1 VAELAA
7 EMIRWNRCGA
17 RMKKNPL
24 KVNKPLGVWYGGI
37 MKSTRKSQPSKLN
50 SILSVSDPFSGIEV
64 PVSSASPMSKT
75 TKYKGANKA
84 LRLLLL
90 IESWHVYAEHLIL
103 LSKKNSSRSSHASNS
118 HPSRTRV
125 KGIMRRL
132 NLLPSKGV
140 QELSAVVR
148 TSTVK

>member
-1 VAELAA
+1 
-7 EMIRWNRCGA
+7 
-17 RMKKNPL
+17 MKP
-24 KVNKPLGVWYGGI
+24 
-37 MKSTRKSQPSKLN
+37 TRKSQPRKLN
-50 SILSVSDPFSGIEV
+50 SILNVSDPFSGIELR
-64 PVSSASPMSKT
+64 VSPESPISKT

-103 LSKKNSSRSSHASNS
+103 LSKKNSSRRFHVSNS
-118 HPSRTRV
+118 YPSRTSV
-125 KGIMRRL
+125 KGIMSRL
-132 NLLPSKGV
+132 NLMASKGL

>member
-1 VAELAA
+1 
-7 EMIRWNRCGA
+7 
-17 RMKKNPL
+17 
-24 KVNKPLGVWYGGI
+24 

-50 SILSVSDPFSGIEV
+50 STLSVSDPFSGMEV
-64 PVSSASPMSKT
+64 PVSSESPMSKS

-103 LSKKNSSRSSHASNS
+103 LSKKNSSRRFHPSNS
-118 HPSRTRV
+118 YPNRTRV
-125 KGIMRRL
+125 KGIMSRL

-140 QELSAVVR
+140 QEPSAVVR

>member
-1 VAELAA
+1 
-7 EMIRWNRCGA
+7 
-17 RMKKNPL
+17 
-24 KVNKPLGVWYGGI
+24 

-50 SILSVSDPFSGIEV
+50 SILNVSDPFSGIEL
-64 PVSSASPMSKT
+64 PVSSERAMSKT

-90 IESWHVYAEHLIL
+90 VESWHVYAEHLIL
-103 LSKKNSSRSSHASNS
+103 LSNSSRRFHASNS
-118 HPSRTRV
+118 YPSRTRV
-125 KGIMRRL
+125 KGIMSRL
-132 NLLPSKGV
+132 NSLPSKGL

>member
-1 VAELAA
+1 
-7 EMIRWNRCGA
+7 
-17 RMKKNPL
+17 
-24 KVNKPLGVWYGGI
+24 

-50 SILSVSDPFSGIEV
+50 SVLNVSDPFSGIKL
-64 PVSSASPMSKT
+64 PVSSESAMSKT

-90 IESWHVYAEHLIL
+90 VESWHVYAEHLIL
-103 LSKKNSSRSSHASNS
+103 LSKKNSSRRFHASNS
-118 HPSRTRV
+118 YPSRTRV
-125 KGIMRRL
+125 KGIMSRL
-132 NLLPSKGV
+132 NLLPSKGL

>member
-1 VAELAA
+1 
-7 EMIRWNRCGA
+7 
-17 RMKKNPL
+17 
-24 KVNKPLGVWYGGI
+24 
-37 MKSTRKSQPSKLN
+37 MKSTRKSRPSKLN
-50 SILSVSDPFSGIEV
+50 SMLNVSDPFSGIEL
-64 PVSSASPMSKT
+64 PVSSEMSKT

-118 HPSRTRV
+118 YPSRTRV
-125 KGIMRRL
+125 KNIVSRM
-132 NLLPSKGV
+132 NLLPFKKL
-140 QELSAVVR
+140 QELSTVVK

>member
-1 VAELAA
+1 
-7 EMIRWNRCGA
+7 
-17 RMKKNPL
+17 
-24 KVNKPLGVWYGGI
+24 

-50 SILSVSDPFSGIEV
+50 SILNVSDPFSGIEL
-64 PVSSASPMSKT
+64 PVSSMSKT

-90 IESWHVYAEHLIL
+90 VESWHVYAEHLIL
-103 LSKKNSSRSSHASNS
+103 LSKKNSSRRFHASNS
-118 HPSRTRV
+118 YPSRTRV
-125 KGIMRRL
+125 KGIMSRL
-132 NLLPSKGV
+132 NLLPSKGL